1 MSLKKWELEA
11 DEFFAERTVYILQ
24 QTVQKL
30 SGARQFSIPRSLE
43 NALLFVLMNID
54 YLSRVVHFDR
64 DQSADSNIPE
74 HAALGSEAK
83 TPLPS

>member
-1 MSLKKWELEA
+1 MKSCDSKQTEYS
-11 DEFFAERTVYILQ
+11 AERMVSIVK

>member
-30 SGARQFSIPRSLE
+30 SGAVHPGLE
-43 NALLFVLMNID
+43 QIKRDLRIFGIVLVPG
-54 YLSRVVHFDR
+54 VVCIQHHNR
-64 DQSADSNIPE
+64 HGNTVGMMGG
-74 HAALGSEAK
+74 LK
-83 TPLPS
+83 N

>member
-30 SGARQFSIPRSLE
+30 SGAVHIIIWRRLRPIPRVISLI
-43 NALLFVLMNID
+43 LL
-54 YLSRVVHFDR
+54 
-64 DQSADSNIPE
+64 P
-74 HAALGSEAK
+74 
-83 TPLPS
+83 